1 MCPSA
6 AVHLRCLT
14 PMTLKSQIKAARKAF
29 AAARGEHQQQRALEK
44 LQWLM
49 FCQRV
54 YQQRHYFG

>member
-1 MCPSA
+1 
-6 AVHLRCLT
+6 
-14 PMTLKSQIKAARKAF
+14 MTLKSQIKAARKAF
-29 AAARGEHQQQRALEK
+29 AAARGEHQQQRALQK